1 MIKKLSILFCLL
13 ISAIGLNAQLP
24 VGAWTIHSAFNG
36 ITDIAETTTT
46 VYYLSAGALFSVDKA
61 TGETRSLN
69 SANDLNG
76 GSITGIYA
84 HPEGKYLIVAYAD
97 CNIDRIN
104 SDGSVVNISDI
115 SDALIPGA
123 PEINWVGFGKDRFYV
138 AGSYGLT
145 TFDANNNQARETMFT
160 EQPVT
165 RVFGLGDY
173 VVIVYDRQFR
183 HAKQSERLISLDQF
197 KYIGSNMDRTDV
209 TKPVTVGDHRIVY
222 ISGTYARVADFDF
235 PANTLKISVVTD
247 GGSNV
252 SGINKIVSVGPDKAF
267 VANGSKAYIFTPDND
282 RSTGTASALSSTL
295 AGQTAMSAF
304 GGLDKLWAGNAAGIN
319 SYDATNLAQPVEL
332 TAKFGKGDFT
342 AAGCNRIAT
351 QYDGSIF
358 FWNEYA
364 SFIGLDDFANIA
376 GNTLHASSYNKATG
390 FTSISTSPFTINGTN
405 RNQVTS
411 PSYMIKDPRDPDS
424 WYIGSWADG
433 LMRFTNGEITATLNC
448 KTAPFGSYDGG
459 RSTIISNVLFDNY
472 DNLWILKQSDES
484 KSEIFAI
491 PYDKISDNSTDWV
504 SFPRLSD
511 AYITRWSFGIHL
523 KANEMMA
530 YAGGY
535 WHVTLVLVNQN
546 GTASLSDD
554 KLIAINSFID
564 QDNKTFTASH
574 TTALCED
581 KKGRLWIGT
590 DNGIFEITDPK
601 KATADVT
608 QINHLKVPRN
618 DGTGLADYLLDAQL
632 VSGIA
637 CDNSN
642 RKWISTTTSGVY
654 LVSEDGDEIL
664 EHYTTD
670 NSILP
675 SNKVLSVAC
684 DPNSSSVFFATEQG
698 VIEYNSTSAPASED
712 LSDVYAYPNPVRPDY
727 TGWITVT
734 GLMANTLVKIADA
747 AGNVFFQGRSEGGM
761 LTWDGCDANGDRV
774 RTGVY
779 FVFASHGA
787 SGESSDNCVTKIMV
801 IN

>member
-1 MIKKLSILFCLL
+1 MIKKLTILFCLL
-13 ISAIGLNAQLP
+13 ISALGLNAQLP

-36 ITDIAETTTT
+36 VSDIAETTST
-46 VYYLSAGALFSVDKA
+46 VYYLSAGSLFSVDKA

-76 GSITGIYA
+76 GAISGIYA

-104 SDGSVVNISDI
+104 ADGSVINISDI
-115 SDALIPGA
+115 SDALIPGN
-123 PEINWVGFGKDRFYV
+123 PSINWVGFGNDRIYV

-145 TFDANNNQARETMFT
+145 TFDAKTNQARETMFT
-160 EQPVT
+160 PMGVT
-165 RVFGLGDY
+165 RVFGLGDE

-183 HAKQSERLISLDQF
+183 HAKQDTRLISLDQF
-197 KYIGSNMDRTDV
+197 SYFSSQERTNVD
-209 TKPVTVGDHRIVY
+209 KPLTVGDNRVLY
-222 ISGTYARVADFDF
+222 VSGNYGRVAQFDF
-235 PANTLKISVVTD
+235 TTGELKIALITD

-267 VANGSKAYIFTPDND
+267 VANGSKAYILTPDN
-282 RSTGTASALSSTL
+282 SIYTGTSTALSSTL
-295 AGQTAMSAF
+295 ANQTALSATF
-304 GGLDKLWAGNAAGIN
+304 GLDHLWAGNAAGIN
-319 SYDATNLAQPVEL
+319 SYNATDLANPIEL
-332 TAKFGKGDFT
+332 TGKFGKGDFT
-342 AAGCNRIAT
+342 AAGCNRIAV
-351 QYDGSIF
+351 QKDGSLL
-358 FWNEYA
+358 FWNEYYE
-364 SFIGLDDFANIA
+364 FINFDGFTNIA
-376 GNTLHASSYNKATG
+376 GSNLNASAYSRTNG
-390 FTSISTSPFTINGTN
+390 FSPVTVSPFQINGAN
-405 RNQVTS
+405 RSNVNMPGHMT
-411 PSYMIKDPRDPDS
+411 KDPRDPNT
-424 WYIGSWADG
+424 WYVGSRLDG
-433 LMRFTNGEITATLNC
+433 LMRFTNDKLTMQLNC
-448 KTAPFGSYDGG
+448 KTAPFGSNNG
-459 RSTIISNVLFDNY
+459 TNTVVTQPLFDKY
-472 DNLWILKQSDES
+472 DNLWVIKQSDES
-484 KSEIFAI
+484 KSQLFAI
-491 PYDKISDNSTDWV
+491 PYDKIGEDATEWTT
-504 SFPRLSD
+504 FPVLSD
-511 AYITRWSFGIHL
+511 SYLNRTVKGIELQHSDMI
-523 KANEMMA
+523 AI
-530 YAGGY
+530 YGGF
-535 WHVTLVLVNQN
+535 WRATLTMINHN
-546 GTASLSDD
+546 GTASPSDD
-554 KLIAINSFID
+554 KVFTINTFID
-564 QDNKTFTASH
+564 QDSKTFSYYH
-574 TTALCED
+574 TTSVCED
-581 KKGRLWIGT
+581 KKGRLWVGT
-590 DNGIFEITDPK
+590 DVGVFEITDPS

-608 QINHLKVPRN
+608 TINHLKVPRN
-618 DGTGLADYLLDAQL
+618 NGTGLADYLLDAQF
-632 VSGIA
+632 VTGIS

-675 SNKVLSVAC
+675 SNKVLDVAC

-734 GLMANTLVKIADA
+734 GLMDNTLVKIADA